1 MQGFGV
7 ELFTGLERG
16 YVRAY
21 GIQRLDS
28 LGSARVICISGSRYC
43 SIWGV

>member
-1 MQGFGV
+1 MQGFRVG
-7 ELFTGLERG
+7 LFTGLERG

-28 LGSARVICISGSRYC
+28 LGSARVSSISDARYC
-43 SIWGV
+43 SIWRV